1 MEITEIPKWVKR
13 VGGIGRLQKP
23 TLFICKDCV
32 DNIMIHGIFGPY
44 YITVDLAMKKNEL
57 ENEKSFI
64 DYLVKTI
71 KDKNLASLEITR
83 TLEDK
88 HRLKIKIN
96 NSVSSYA
103 HQERKTVRVDYESSE
118 KEEFISK
125 DTPQKLVLDNNV
137 IKSPMVGT
145 VYLSPSPEEATFIHV
160 GKKVKKGDTILII
173 EAMKTMNQIPS
184 TLEGTVK
191 EILVSNESPVEFDT
205 PLVVIEA

>member
-1 MEITEIPKWVKR
+1 MVFLADIILLWT
-13 VGGIGRLQKP
+13 
-23 TLFICKDCV
+23 
-32 DNIMIHGIFGPY
+32 
-44 YITVDLAMKKNEL
+44 LAMKKNEL

-71 KDKNLASLEITR
+71 KEKNLASLEITR

-96 NSVSSYA
+96 NSVSSHA

-191 EILVSNESPVEFDT
+191 EILVGNESPVEFDT
-205 PLVVIEA
+205 PLVVIET